1 MRRRTGGS
9 LLRTATSELTPL
21 TAARLSALQ
30 QPRLPDVDEDRP
42 GAWANQVVARSRS
55 LYIHARRACDAR
67 TVCASTSMV
76 PSAGDGRGAS
86 LGTPPAFD
94 GGRAPFVP
102 SMAGAS
108 LSLASAAPPPSS
120 WSSSCT
126 GARCCGGC
134 VRLAS
139 LLPRELLNGRHGRW
153 CTLGRLHDKGYTPAL
168 NLQNACFYER

>member
-1 MRRRTGGS
+1 M
-9 LLRTATSELTPL
+9 RTATSELTPL

-108 LSLASAAPPPSS
+108 LSLASAAPRHRR
-120 WSSSCT
+120 
-126 GARCCGGC
+126 GAPAAPEHAAVAAACGWLRCCRGSC
-134 VRLAS
+134 
-139 LLPRELLNGRHGRW
+139 
-153 CTLGRLHDKGYTPAL
+153 
-168 NLQNACFYER
+168 

>member
-67 TVCASTSMV
+67 TVCASTSM
-76 PSAGDGRGAS
+76 AKCRRRARGEPGHAACFRWR
-86 LGTPPAFD
+86 PRPFRAFD
-94 GGRAPFVP
+94 GGRVPFARV
-102 SMAGAS
+102 SC
-108 LSLASAAPPPSS
+108 PPPSS

-139 LLPRELLNGRHGRW
+139 LLPRELLNGRHGYIHEV
-153 CTLGRLHDKGYTPAL
+153 CTHSRVKKT
-168 NLQNACFYER
+168 

>member
-30 QPRLPDVDEDRP
+30 QRRLPDVDEDRP
-42 GAWANQVVARSRS
+42 GAWANQVVARSPS

-94 GGRAPFVP
+94 GGHAPFVL

-108 LSLASAAPPPSS
+108 LSLASAAPRHRRGAQAAPEHAAVAAACG
-120 WSSSCT
+120 WQT
-126 GARCCGGC
+126 GR
-134 VRLAS
+134 
-139 LLPRELLNGRHGRW
+139 LLPASA
-153 CTLGRLHDKGYTPAL
+153 TLRKKGSPAL
-168 NLQNACFYER
+168 ALAHYPCPCSCARA

>member
-9 LLRTATSELTPL
+9 LLSTATSELTPL

-94 GGRAPFVP
+94 GGHAPFVL
-102 SMAGAS
+102 SMAAAS
-108 LSLASAAPPPSS
+108 LSLASAAPRHSR
-120 WSSSCT
+120 
-126 GARCCGGC
+126 GAQKLHRSTLLW
-134 VRLAS
+134 RLRAAGFVAAEGAAEW
-139 LLPRELLNGRHGRW
+139 PANGRHGGVRYSHIHEVK
-153 CTLGRLHDKGYTPAL
+153 TIESAKTHA
-168 NLQNACFYER
+168 